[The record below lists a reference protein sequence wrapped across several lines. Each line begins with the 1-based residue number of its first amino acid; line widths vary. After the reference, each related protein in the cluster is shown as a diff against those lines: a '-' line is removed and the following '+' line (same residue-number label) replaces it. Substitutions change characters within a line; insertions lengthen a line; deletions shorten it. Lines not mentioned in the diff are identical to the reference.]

1 MYVLEKE
8 DSDLKERVKEFYTTA
23 MKMPAV
29 ICCRCSPQQ
38 KRTLTQGVK
47 TFKNKK

>member
-1 MYVLEKE
+1 MN
-8 DSDLKERVKEFYTTA
+8 A
-23 MKMPAV
+23 MKMPSV

-47 TFKNKK
+47 DNK